1 MGTRDNENIDDYSL
15 QNSVVYEIRTL
26 LNSIVGYTS
35 IAKKSI
41 GDDDKI
47 YEAIEKIEASS
58 NQLHRLFDNAIENK
72 QVDLGQVALDV
83 APVSITRTVEE
94 LRIMLQTE
102 IESKHLGFYIKYV
115 NLSEDFVY
123 TDKHRIEQI
132 AVNILN
138 NAIIHSHM
146 NGKITMSII
155 QKPSGE
161 DGFADYEFAF
171 DIKDWDEEDL
181 DVKVAKKL
189 IGIMG
194 GEIHFEVTS
203 ENEKR
208 VIVKLHL
215 RVQQGI
221 DSKNDT
227 IKSLEGKK
235 ILLVEDNDMN
245 QEIAKEILTE
255 ELMEVEVA
263 GNGAIALEMLRL
275 RGPGYYDVVLMDIQM
290 PVMDGYETTIRIRR
304 LAEPE
309 IANIPIIAM
318 TANGFDKDKQKA
330 LEVGMNNYI
339 VKPLRI
345 TKLMSTIKE
354 YI

>member
-1 MGTRDNENIDDYSL
+1 MEVRDNEILDDYSSKD
-15 QNSVVYEIRTL
+15 SVVYEIRTL
-26 LNSIVGYTS
+26 LNQIVGYTT
-35 IAKKSI
+35 IAKKNI
-41 GDDDKI
+41 GDDDKV

-58 NQLHRLFDNAIENK
+58 NQLHRLFDNAIDNT
-72 QVDLGQVALDV
+72 QVDSGQVALDV
-83 APVSITRTVEE
+83 VPVSITRTVEE

-115 NLSEDFVY
+115 NLSDDFVY

-138 NAIIHSHM
+138 NAISHSNM
-146 NGKITMSII
+146 NGKITMSVI
-155 QKPSGE
+155 QKPSLEVGY
-161 DGFADYEFAF
+161 ADYEFAF
-171 DIKDWDEEDL
+171 DIKDWDEEKL
-181 DVKVAKKL
+181 DVKLAKKL
-189 IGIMG
+189 IQIMD

-208 VIVKLHL
+208 VIVRLHL
-215 RVQQGI
+215 RIQHGI
-221 DSKNDT
+221 TAVSDE
-227 IKSLEGKK
+227 IKTLEGKK

-245 QEIAKEILTE
+245 QEIAKEILAE

-263 GNGAIALEMLRL
+263 QNGAIALEMLRA
-275 RGPGYYDVVLMDIQM
+275 RGAGYYDVILMDIQM

-304 LAEPE
+304 FPEKE

-318 TANGFDKDKQKA
+318 TANGFDKDRKKA